1 MTGKHLKEDDADRI
15 GTIFPEAAAALGA
28 HRVELDV
35 RRQLL
40 ANPRLHFSSL
50 VVRRVRDGV
59 CLEGVVETDERLDDV
74 GRFVGTVAGV
84 NTVLNRLVHRRP
96 PAPAKG

>member
-1 MTGKHLKEDDADRI
+1 MTGKDLTEDGAGRI
-15 GTIFPEAAAALGA
+15 GTIPAESAAPSGP

-40 ANPRLHFSSL
+40 ANPRLNFSSL
-50 VVRRVRDGV
+50 VVRRMRDGV

-74 GRFVGTVAGV
+74 GRIVGAVAGV
-84 NTVLNRLVHRRP
+84 NTVLNRLVLRRP